1 MENLVDKIIEIDKI
15 AEEKMK
21 VAEKENA
28 AFMRQIDQRKQEI
41 INEIDKSAEA
51 KLKSFEK
58 AEKSSA
64 DEEIAKLEQEKQ
76 QAIQKLQ
83 AIYQDHHEQWTDE
96 LVNRILKQ

>member
-58 AEKSSA
+58 QK
-64 DEEIAKLEQEKQ
+64 
-76 QAIQKLQ
+76 KLQ
-83 AIYQDHHEQWTDE
+83 PMKKLQNWNKKN
-96 LVNRILKQ
+96 NRQFRSSKQSTRIITNSGRTSLSTAF